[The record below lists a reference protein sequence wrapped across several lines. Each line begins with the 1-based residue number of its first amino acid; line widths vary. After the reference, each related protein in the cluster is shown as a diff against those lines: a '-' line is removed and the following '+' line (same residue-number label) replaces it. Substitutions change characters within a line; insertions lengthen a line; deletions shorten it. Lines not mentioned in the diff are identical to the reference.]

1 MQQVVEL
8 DHEHAEFMDLCCLHP
23 LSDRW
28 QRPELFVETTHVGP
42 LSIDLAGVTTMSR
55 VGRPAFGSAAALRLR
70 KRPDVSAVARSYYEL
85 IERTSIVESI
95 DGTVATFAV
104 CDADRQPFA
113 LLPRSVIHPRDE
125 APDVRRH
132 STSNGVA
139 AHGDWLWA
147 CRTAARE
154 LIERDRV
161 LRSWYGSITP
171 SALDVTGHPVAIAL
185 AGDYEFTAC
194 SFGHVDVTLGCG
206 RARERIEVTAVF
218 GFPREPHAPLVYGF
232 GTGTTSGAA
241 LDRAWRECTQRLGFL
256 WGEEI
261 PSEQPAFAATAEYHQ
276 EHYLYEAHHD
286 ALRGWLA
293 GAHRRFA
300 GILRAVRCD
309 EPEIVFADLTPA
321 ALRGHISIVKALSA
335 ETVPLMFGLGHPW
348 LTDRLP
354 SALAIQP
361 IA

>member
-8 DHEHAEFMDLCCLHP
+8 DHEHAEFTDLCRLHP
-23 LSDRW
+23 LSHRW
-28 QRPELFVETTHVGP
+28 QRPELFVETAHIGP
-42 LSIDLAGVTTMSR
+42 LSIDLAGASTLSQG
-55 VGRPAFGSAAALRLR
+55 GRAAFGSAAALRLR
-70 KRPDVSAVARSYYEL
+70 AQPELSAVARSYYEL
-85 IERTSIVESI
+85 IERTSILESI

-125 APDVRRH
+125 TPNVRRH
-132 STSNGVA
+132 STSNGVG
-139 AHGDWLWA
+139 AHGDWLSA

-171 SALDVTGHPVAIAL
+171 IAVDVAGHPVAIAL
-185 AGDYEFTAC
+185 ADDYEFTAH
-194 SFGHVDVTLGCG
+194 SFGHVDVTLQCG
-206 RARERIEVTAVF
+206 RPQERVEVTGVF
-218 GFPREPHAPLVYGF
+218 GFPRARHAPLVYGF
-232 GTGTTSGAA
+232 GTGTSCSAA
-241 LDRAWRECTQRLGFL
+241 LDRAWRECIQRLGFL

-261 PSEQPAFAATAEYHQ
+261 PSEQPAFAPTAEYHQ

-286 ALRGWLA
+286 ALRAWLA
-293 GAHRRFA
+293 GAHRRYA

-321 ALRGHISIVKALSA
+321 ALRGHISVVKALSA
-335 ETVPLMFGLGHPW
+335 EAVPLIFGVGHPW

-354 SALAIQP
+354 SALGIQP